1 MFMPQLIKHFK
12 IHYFFVAERAVANAR
27 WLWGLLYQHPR
38 A

>member
-12 IHYFFVAERAVANAR
+12 IHYFLSRSVANAR